1 MSKNIKGITIEIGGD
16 TTKLDKALSGVN
28 KETRSLQNELRNVN
42 RLLKMDPK
50 NTELLNQKQQI
61 LKETISQTSEKLK
74 VLKEAEKQVQQQF
87 ERGEVSEEQYR
98 GLQREIIKT
107 EQDLKNLEAQA
118 GKSNDKIEEA
128 ASKFD
133 KVGKKSTELGK
144 KVMPVSA
151 AVAGVGAAGVGA
163 AMELDNAYDTIIVKT
178 GATGDKLEGLKE
190 AADNVFTDLP
200 TTAEKA
206 GIAIGEVN
214 TRFGLVG
221 EACEETSKD
230 FIRFAEINDTD
241 LNSAIDNTDRI
252 MQKFNIDSEHSG
264 EVLGLLTQAGQD
276 TGISMDTL
284 FTQLDTN
291 GAVLKEMDLGIEES
305 VQLLAQFE
313 KNGVD
318 SSQALRGL
326 QKAQQKATE
335 EGKSL
340 DEALGETIEAI
351 KTSSDETEALQ
362 IATELFGR
370 KGAAEMTQAIRE
382 GRFSLEDFTGSLED
396 YGTTVEDTFNA
407 TLDPWDEAKMAVN
420 ELKVAGKELGE
431 QLMSVLKPILDKVV
445 DKIKSFTDWFKKLND
460 KQKDTIVKVGLVVAA
475 LGPALMIFGK
485 VAGAIGKV
493 MRVMKILKPV
503 IATVKAG
510 FVALKAVMLANPFGL
525 IVAAIAAVIAIF
537 VALYKKC
544 DWFREAVDKIWA
556 AIKEAFFAVWDAVK
570 NFFTETLPNA
580 IQSAIDWFKG
590 LWDGIVSI
598 FQGVG
603 QWFTNKFK
611 EAWDG
616 IVSVF
621 QGIGQW
627 FVDRYNQT
635 INAYMNVANWFRD
648 IFKKA
653 WDFIV
658 GIFQG
663 IGQWFVDRYNQTIEA
678 YKNVGIWF
686 RDKFKEAWDFIV
698 GIFQGIGQWFTDRY
712 NDVTNVFSSIGTWFK
727 EKFTEAWTNIK
738 NVFSSVGDFFGGIWD
753 TIKEKFT
760 NIGTNIGNAI
770 GGAFKKAMN
779 SALRTVENAI
789 NGGIRLING
798 AIGIINKL
806 PGVDIG
812 KIGEV
817 SLPRLAKG
825 GTLKEGQAI
834 VAEAGPELIQ
844 IVNGEAVV
852 TPLTNGSTNT
862 KVDHNKKGSL
872 NTAAGGT
879 TFNQQNIF
887 NSPKALSA
895 TEISR
900 KNRNATRSMILQL
913 ARG

>member
-1 MSKNIKGITIEIGGD
+1 MGATIKGITIEIGGD
-16 TTKLDKALSGVN
+16 TTKLDKAISGVN
-28 KETRSLQNELRNVN
+28 KQSRSLQVELRNVN
-42 RLLKMDPK
+42 KLLKLDPK
-50 NTELLNQKQQI
+50 NTELLAQKQEI
-61 LKETISQTSEKLK
+61 LKESIAATSEKLD
-74 VLKEAEKQVQQQF
+74 VLKEAEAQVQEQF

-98 GLQREIIKT
+98 GLQREIIST
-107 EQDLKNLEAQA
+107 EQNLKDLEIQA
-118 GKSNDKIEEA
+118 GKSNDVIEEA
-128 ASKFD
+128 ATKFE

-144 KVMPVSA
+144 KAMPVSA
-151 AVAGVGAAGVGA
+151 AIAGVGTAGVGA
-163 AMELDNAYDTIIVKT
+163 AMEIDNAYDTIIVKT
-178 GATGDKLEGLKE
+178 GATGDKLEGLKD
-190 AADNVFTDLP
+190 AADHVFTDLP

-241 LNSAIDNTDRI
+241 LNAAIDNTDRI

-264 EVLGLLTQAGQD
+264 EVLGLLTKAGQD

-291 GAVLKEMDLGIEES
+291 GAILKEMDLGIEES

-340 DEALGETIEAI
+340 DDALAETIEAI

-396 YGTTVEDTFNA
+396 YGTTVEDTFGA

-431 QLMSVLKPILDKVV
+431 QLMSTLKPILDKVI

-475 LGPALMIFGK
+475 LGPALVIFGK

-493 MRVMKILKPV
+493 MRVMKLLKPV

-537 VALYKKC
+537 VTLYKKC
-544 DWFREAVDKIWA
+544 EWFRDAVDAIWV
-556 AIKEAFFAVWDAVK
+556 AIKEAFFTVWDAVK

-580 IQSAIDWFKG
+580 IQSAIKWFKR

-598 FQGVG
+598 FQGIG
-603 QWFTNKFK
+603 QWFGDRFT
-611 EAWDG
+611 EAWNF
-616 IVSVF
+616 IVSIF
-621 QGIGQW
+621 QGIGQWFQERYNEVTAAFQAIGQWFNQKFTEAWNFITGIFQAIGQW
-627 FVDRYNQT
+627 FVDRYN
-635 INAYMNVANWFRD
+635 
-648 IFKKA
+648 
-653 WDFIV
+653 
-658 GIFQG
+658 
-663 IGQWFVDRYNQTIEA
+663 
-678 YKNVGIWF
+678 
-686 RDKFKEAWDFIV
+686 
-698 GIFQGIGQWFTDRY
+698 
-712 NDVTNVFSSIGTWFK
+712 DVTGAFSAIGTWFST
-727 EKFTEAWTNIK
+727 KFTEAYNNVTAAFSAIGSWFQGKYNAVTSVFSGIGSWFHTKFTEAYNNIK
-738 NVFSSVGDFFGGIWD
+738 SAFSGIGAFFSGIWT
-753 TIKEKFT
+753 TIKSKFT
-760 NIGTNIGNAI
+760 TIGTNIGNAI
-770 GGAFKKAMN
+770 GGAFKTAMN
-779 SALRTVENAI
+779 SALATVEGAI
-789 NGGIRLING
+789 NKGIGFING
-798 AIGIINKL
+798 AIGVINKL
-806 PGVDIG
+806 PGVSIG
-812 KIGEV
+812 TIGTV

-844 IVNGEAVV
+844 IVNGEAIV
-852 TPLTNGSTNT
+852 TPLTGTAANT
-862 KVDHNKKGSL
+862 RVDHNKKGKVA
-872 NTAAGGT
+872 AAGGV
-879 TFNQQNIF
+879 TFNQQNVF

-900 KNRNATRSMILQL
+900 KNRTATRSMVLQL